1 MRELDLTPEVAW
13 ALATGGPWPDPEA
26 LAGDARFMA
35 LALREALKG
44 VGLSSPNPPVGC
56 VLVKEGRVLGAGV
69 HTRAGDPHG
78 EIMALRDAESRDED
92 VRGATAYVTLEPCCH
107 QGRTPP
113 CTLALLQAGVVRVVV
128 GVRDPNPRVDGGGL
142 AILRAQGVAVD
153 EGVLGEA
160 CARFHAPFFKLIH
173 LGLPWVSLKLAVGS
187 DGALGPA
194 GRTTSITPP
203 EVQRLGHALR
213 RASEAIV
220 VGRHTAEVDDPQ
232 LTDRWAAPTAPHR
245 TFHRVVMD
253 NAGLVP
259 AQARVW
265 QPVAG
270 QPALRAVTG
279 DPEPLRGVEDLRL
292 PPGPQGCSLRHL
304 LHELAARGVGRVLVE
319 GGGTLVR
326 AFLEQGLGNE
336 FHRFVSDAPAGGTP
350 LDLPLPP
357 AWQIQALAR
366 WPGGRWEV
374 WR

>member
-1 MRELDLTPEVAW
+1 
-13 ALATGGPWPDPEA
+13 
-26 LAGDARFMA
+26 
-35 LALREALKG
+35 
-44 VGLSSPNPPVGC
+44 
-56 VLVKEGRVLGAGV
+56 
-69 HTRAGDPHG
+69 
-78 EIMALRDAESRDED
+78 
-92 VRGATAYVTLEPCCH
+92 
-107 QGRTPP
+107 
-113 CTLALLQAGVVRVVV
+113 
-128 GVRDPNPRVDGGGL
+128 
-142 AILRAQGVAVD
+142 
-153 EGVLGEA
+153 
-160 CARFHAPFFKLIH
+160 
-173 LGLPWVSLKLAVGS
+173 
-187 DGALGPA
+187 
-194 GRTTSITPP
+194 
-203 EVQRLGHALR
+203 
-213 RASEAIV
+213 
-220 VGRHTAEVDDPQ
+220 
-232 LTDRWAAPTAPHR
+232 
-245 TFHRVVMD
+245 MD

>member
-1 MRELDLTPEVAW
+1 ML
-13 ALATGGPWPDPEA
+13 LAFGSADP
-26 LAGDARFMA
+26 AGF
-35 LALREALKG
+35 
-44 VGLSSPNPPVGC
+44 
-56 VLVKEGRVLGAGV
+56 
-69 HTRAGDPHG
+69 
-78 EIMALRDAESRDED
+78 
-92 VRGATAYVTLEPCCH
+92 
-107 QGRTPP
+107 TPP
-113 CTLALLQAGVVRVVV
+113 A
-128 GVRDPNPRVDGGGL
+128 
-142 AILRAQGVAVD
+142 
-153 EGVLGEA
+153 
-160 CARFHAPFFKLIH
+160 
-173 LGLPWVSLKLAVGS
+173 
-187 DGALGPA
+187 
-194 GRTTSITPP
+194 
-203 EVQRLGHALR
+203 VQRLGHALR
-213 RASEAIV
+213 RAAEAIV

-232 LTDRWAAPTAPHR
+232 LTDRWPASTAPHR
-245 TFHRVVMD
+245 VFHRVVMD
-253 NAGLVP
+253 NAGQVP
-259 AQARVW
+259 AGARVW

-357 AWQIQALAR
+357 TLQIQAPAR